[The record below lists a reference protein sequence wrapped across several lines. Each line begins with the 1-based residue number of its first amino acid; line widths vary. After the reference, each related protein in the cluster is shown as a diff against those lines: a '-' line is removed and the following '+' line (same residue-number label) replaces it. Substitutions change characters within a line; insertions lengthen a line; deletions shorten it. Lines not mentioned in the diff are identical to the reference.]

1 LYLIFLPVIILL
13 AFKKKYKNSIPA
25 RFFLI
30 NNPPFKEGDIWFH
43 ACSFGE
49 VSSLKP
55 LIERVGK
62 VHISVITAT
71 GYEKAKEFS
80 SSVRFLPFEIFLPF
94 WAPKVKTLVVTEA
107 ELWPMLFVSAKAK
120 GAKTILINA
129 RISDNSYKN
138 YMRTRWLYS
147 FLFSFVDL
155 VFCQSQKDKE
165 RLQKL
170 GAKNVKISPNI
181 KSFQKITPSIR
192 YKKPKEKVIT
202 LASTHKTE
210 EKLLLESFDFQKGMK
225 IIVVPRHP
233 ERFDEVDEFLKEFA
247 KSKGLSYQ
255 RLRDDFKSDIILVDK
270 MGELINIYAISD
282 IVLLG
287 GSFVEGIG
295 GHNPLEP
302 ASFGCKLISGKHIF
316 NQHALFEMVE
326 NALLIDISELR
337 EKIRYE
343 DSIKRS
349 RIISSEQLLEPLISE
364 ILE

>member
-1 LYLIFLPVIILL
+1 
-13 AFKKKYKNSIPA
+13 
-25 RFFLI
+25 
-30 NNPPFKEGDIWFH
+30 
-43 ACSFGE
+43 
-49 VSSLKP
+49 
-55 LIERVGK
+55 
-62 VHISVITAT
+62 
-71 GYEKAKEFS
+71 
-80 SSVRFLPFEIFLPF
+80 
-94 WAPKVKTLVVTEA
+94 
-107 ELWPMLFVSAKAK
+107 
-120 GAKTILINA
+120 
-129 RISDNSYKN
+129 
-138 YMRTRWLYS
+138 MRTRWLYY

-181 KSFQKITPSIR
+181 KSFQKIAPSIR

>member
-1 LYLIFLPVIILL
+1 MYLIFLPVIILL

-129 RISDNSYKN
+129 RISDNSY
-138 YMRTRWLYS
+138 
-147 FLFSFVDL
+147 
-155 VFCQSQKDKE
+155 
-165 RLQKL
+165 
-170 GAKNVKISPNI
+170 
-181 KSFQKITPSIR
+181 
-192 YKKPKEKVIT
+192 
-202 LASTHKTE
+202 
-210 EKLLLESFDFQKGMK
+210 
-225 IIVVPRHP
+225 
-233 ERFDEVDEFLKEFA
+233 
-247 KSKGLSYQ
+247 
-255 RLRDDFKSDIILVDK
+255 
-270 MGELINIYAISD
+270 
-282 IVLLG
+282 
-287 GSFVEGIG
+287 
-295 GHNPLEP
+295 
-302 ASFGCKLISGKHIF
+302 
-316 NQHALFEMVE
+316 
-326 NALLIDISELR
+326 
-337 EKIRYE
+337 
-343 DSIKRS
+343 
-349 RIISSEQLLEPLISE
+349 
-364 ILE
+364 